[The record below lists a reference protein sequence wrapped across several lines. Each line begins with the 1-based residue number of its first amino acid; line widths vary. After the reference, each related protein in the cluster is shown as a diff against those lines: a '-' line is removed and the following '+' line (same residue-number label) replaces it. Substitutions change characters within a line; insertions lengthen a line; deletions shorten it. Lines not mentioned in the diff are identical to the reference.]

1 MRNYILF
8 GVLFFLFGACSTH
21 TTEFYEGNRYLY
33 FDNEKG
39 ADTAF
44 VSFSNYP
51 GALSHEVAFRVFLTG
66 ELTETDLE
74 YRLETVDSLTTAAVS
89 DYKLPERLIFR
100 KGMTVDTLVV
110 TVKNENPVLAERS
123 LSLVFR
129 VVANENF
136 MPGLAGRQEVKI
148 TFNNKKSKPEWWKGD
163 LQTLILGTYSPKK
176 MEHFIIATGVN
187 SLEGVELSVARAY
200 ALQFKRYCVSNG
212 LTEEDG
218 VTPMV
223 DGIPC
228 Y

>member
-1 MRNYILF
+1 MKNYILS
-8 GVLFFLFGACSTH
+8 GLLFLLLGACSTH
-21 TTEFYEGNRYLY
+21 TTEFYAGNRYLC

-51 GALSHEVAFRVFLTG
+51 GALSHEVAFRVILTG
-66 ELTETDLE
+66 ELAETDLE
-74 YRLETVDSLTTAAVS
+74 YCLETVDSLTTAEVS
-89 DYKLPERLIFR
+89 DYELPERLVFR

-110 TVKNENPVLAERS
+110 TVKNGNPVLTDHS
-123 LSLVFR
+123 LQVVFR
-129 VVANENF
+129 VMTNENF
-136 MPGLAGRQEVKI
+136 MPGLTGQQEVKI

-200 ALQFKRYCVSNG
+200 VLQFKRYCVSNS

>member
-100 KGMTVDTLVV
+100 KGMTV
-110 TVKNENPVLAERS
+110 
-123 LSLVFR
+123 
-129 VVANENF
+129 
-136 MPGLAGRQEVKI
+136 
-148 TFNNKKSKPEWWKGD
+148 EWWKGD